1 MLLPYIIAYLTL
13 TVFVGFWAAMRVKN
27 SSDYLHAGRRIPL
40 FMSSAALFAL
50 WFGSETLFGASSEF
64 ARHGLIGIVEDPF
77 GGALCLL
84 LFGLIFSRK
93 LYRMNLLTLGDL
105 YRNRYGPK
113 VEFIASLAM
122 LLTFLG
128 YIAAQLVALGL
139 LLEMVTNLSLSQGI
153 ILSCCIVAAYTLAGG
168 MWALSLTDFVQSIL
182 IVLGLAAVLWQLAAN
197 SGGLDTVL
205 NHTEPGFFR
214 MLPEAD
220 PQSWLVYL
228 AGWMTISL
236 GSLPSQDIFQRMN
249 ASNSE
254 KTAVYSFYIGAVLYL
269 IIAALPLCIALIAR
283 QLYPEWLAG
292 EVQQLLPRLVMAHSP
307 FWLQVLFFGALIS
320 AIFSTCSGAIL
331 APASILTEN
340 IIKPQLKHKL
350 RDKHFLLLL
359 RFSVVLIAASGC
371 WMALKRNNIY
381 ALVGESSVLGLV
393 TLLVPMF
400 AAIYSKKATPTG
412 AALSMICGGAV
423 WYYFAYHTASSL
435 PALVPGFVASMAGM
449 WLGNRL
455 KASAPLSDL

>member
-1 MLLPYIIAYLTL
+1 MLLPYIIGYLALTL
-13 TVFVGFWAAMRVKN
+13 LVGFWAARRVKN
-27 SSDYLHAGRRIPL
+27 SSDYLTAGRRIPV

-64 ARHGLIGIVEDPF
+64 AQHGLIGVVEDPF
-77 GGALCLL
+77 GAALCLL
-84 LFGLIFSRK
+84 LFGLVFSRK
-93 LYRMNLLTLGDL
+93 LYRMKLLTLGDL
-105 YRNRYGPK
+105 YRNRYGQK
-113 VEFIASLAM
+113 VELIASVAM

-128 YIAAQLVALGL
+128 YIAAQLVALGI
-139 LLEMVTNLSLSQGI
+139 LLEMVTDLSLSQGI
-153 ILSCCIVAAYTLAGG
+153 VISCVIVAAYTLAGG

-182 IVLGLAAVLWQLAAN
+182 IVLGLTAVFWQLSDS
-197 SGGLDTVL
+197 SGGLTAVFSR
-205 NHTEPGFFR
+205 TEPGFFNI
-214 MLPEAD
+214 LPESD

-254 KTAVYSFYIGAVLYL
+254 KTAVSSFYIGAVLYL
-269 IIAALPLCIALIAR
+269 LIAALPLCIALIAR
-283 QLYPEWLAG
+283 QMYPDWLQG
-292 EVQQLLPRLVMAHSP
+292 EVQQLLPRLVLTHSP

-340 IIKPQLKHKL
+340 IIKPLWKHKL
-350 RDKHFLLLL
+350 QDKHFLLLL
-359 RFSVVLIAASGC
+359 RLSVVLIAGSGC
-371 WMALKRNNIY
+371 WMALQRNNIY

-400 AAIYSKKATPTG
+400 AALYSKKATPWG
-412 AALSMICGGAV
+412 AALSMLCGGLV
-423 WYYFAYHTASSL
+423 WYFFAYHTNSTV
-435 PALVPGFVASMAGM
+435 PALLPGFGASIAGM
-449 WLGNRL
+449 WLGNRI
-455 KASAPLSDL
+455 KA